1 MGSTGFS
8 FFLVEEK
15 KKVWYAENM
24 KKRKTAGW
32 GKQNKMKKRKSPVAV
47 FLLTFFLVLG
57 TGFLAMLFFISLSE
71 RETMADIEKGK
82 EKANAKEETHFFWE
96 AIPEKTETMA
106 ETDGTR
112 YGSLLADPQ
121 AMAEQNI
128 YAKEAEKEDVVTL
141 SFAGDILLDDEYA
154 IMANLLRRGAGI
166 ENGIS
171 EPLLAKMRDA
181 DIMMLNNE
189 FAYTNR
195 GIPTEGKTYTFRAD
209 TAAVS
214 YLADMGVDIVSL
226 ANNHCYDFGEAGLLD
241 TLNTLKEAKI
251 PYAGAGRNLEEAV
264 KPVYYIVNDMK
275 IAFVSATQIE
285 RLDNPDTPGATENT
299 AGVFR
304 CWNPEKLYEVVTEA
318 KGNSDFVV
326 VYIHWGTE
334 NVTEPDWAQLAQ
346 APKLAEA
353 GADLIIG
360 DHPHCLQGMQYFGE
374 VPVIYSLGNFWFNS
388 RVTDTCLLQVDIS
401 MEGIREIRFV
411 PAIQEDSRVDLAY
424 DAEKERIISYMESI
438 SYGITIDKEGKVQ
451 KRE

>member
-1 MGSTGFS
+1 
-8 FFLVEEK
+8 
-15 KKVWYAENM
+15 M
-24 KKRKTAGW
+24 KKRKAADRE
-32 GKQNKMKKRKSPVAV
+32 KQNKMKKKKSPVAV

-57 TGFLAMLFFISLSE
+57 TGFLVMLFYGSLSE
-71 RETMADIEKGK
+71 RETMASLETEK
-82 EKANAKEETHFFWE
+82 EQERVEDKAPFYWE
-96 AIPEKTETMA
+96 AIPEEKETAA
-106 ETDGTR
+106 EGDGTR
-112 YGSLLADPQ
+112 YGSVLADPQ
-121 AMAEQNI
+121 MMAEHNI
-128 YAKEAEKEDVVTL
+128 YAKETKKDDVVTL

-154 IMANLLRRGAGI
+154 IMANLLGRGITI

-171 EPLLAKMRDA
+171 EPLLAKMQDA

-189 FAYTNR
+189 FPYTNR

-209 TAAVS
+209 TEAVS

-226 ANNHCYDFGEAGLLD
+226 ANNHMYDFGKTGLLD
-241 TLNTLKEAKI
+241 TFDTLKAAEI
-251 PYAGAGRNLEEAV
+251 PYVGAGRNLEEAV
-264 KPVYYIVNDMK
+264 KPVYFIANDMK
-275 IAFVSATQIE
+275 IAYVSATQIE

-304 CWNPEKLYEVVTEA
+304 CWNPEKLYEVVAEA
-318 KGNSDFVV
+318 EANSDFVV

-334 NVTEPDWAQLAQ
+334 NVAEPDWAQLEQ

-360 DHPHCLQGMQYFGE
+360 DHPHCLQGIQYFGE

-388 RVTDTCLLQVDIS
+388 RTVDTCLLQVDIS
-401 MEGIREIRFV
+401 VEGIKEVRFV

-438 SYGITIDKEGKVQ
+438 SYGIAIDDEGRVQ
-451 KRE
+451 KKE

>member
-1 MGSTGFS
+1 
-8 FFLVEEK
+8 
-15 KKVWYAENM
+15 M
-24 KKRKTAGW
+24 KKATDRE
-32 GKQNKMKKRKSPVAV
+32 KQNKMKKKKSPVAV

-57 TGFLAMLFFISLSE
+57 TGFLVMLFYGSLSE
-71 RETMADIEKGK
+71 RETMASLETEK
-82 EKANAKEETHFFWE
+82 EQERVEDKAPFYWE
-96 AIPEKTETMA
+96 AIPEEKETAA
-106 ETDGTR
+106 EGDGTR
-112 YGSLLADPQ
+112 YGSVLADPQ
-121 AMAEQNI
+121 MMAEHNI
-128 YAKEAEKEDVVTL
+128 YAKETKKDDVVTL

-154 IMANLLRRGAGI
+154 IMANLLGRGITI

-171 EPLLAKMRDA
+171 EPLLAKMQDA

-189 FAYTNR
+189 FPYTNR

-209 TAAVS
+209 TEAVS

-226 ANNHCYDFGEAGLLD
+226 ANNHMYDFGKTGLLD
-241 TLNTLKEAKI
+241 TFDTLKAAEI
-251 PYAGAGRNLEEAV
+251 PYVGAGRNLEEAV
-264 KPVYYIVNDMK
+264 KPVYFIANDMK
-275 IAFVSATQIE
+275 IAYVSATQIE

-304 CWNPEKLYEVVTEA
+304 CWNPEKLYEVVAEA
-318 KGNSDFVV
+318 EANSDFVV

-334 NVTEPDWAQLAQ
+334 NVAEPDWAQLEQ

-360 DHPHCLQGMQYFGE
+360 DHPHCLQGIQYFGE

-388 RVTDTCLLQVDIS
+388 RTVDTCLLQVDIS
-401 MEGIREIRFV
+401 VEGIKEVRFV

-438 SYGITIDKEGKVQ
+438 SYGIAIDDEGRVQ
-451 KRE
+451 KKE